1 MVNTEFDKLRKRV
14 YYLNYDK
21 RKRSIEPN
29 DVHPSQQIHSDFIDE
44 IHEIKSK
51 TRLENQQLGIN
62 NNSDTES
69 DDSIREIKENHR
81 KNVKK
86 IDLMNLTDK

>member
-51 TRLENQQLGIN
+51 TRLEN
-62 NNSDTES
+62 
-69 DDSIREIKENHR
+69 
-81 KNVKK
+81 
-86 IDLMNLTDK
+86 